1 MTEPSDTGIITNVF
15 GGFADYNA
23 RVAQL
28 VEHNLAKVGAA
39 GSSPVS
45 RLIDKKKDIHSGIL
59 FLVLSSLAGSFL
71 DISISAVYMSI

>member
-1 MTEPSDTGIITNVF
+1 M
-15 GGFADYNA
+15 
-23 RVAQL
+23 AQL

-71 DISISAVYMSI
+71 DISIRAV